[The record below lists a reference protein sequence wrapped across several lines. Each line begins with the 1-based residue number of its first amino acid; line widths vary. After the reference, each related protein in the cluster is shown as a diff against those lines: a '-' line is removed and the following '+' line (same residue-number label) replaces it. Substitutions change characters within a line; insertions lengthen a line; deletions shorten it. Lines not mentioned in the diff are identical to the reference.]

1 MEKNKYWLM
10 LAVAA
15 LVLGVLACSFSAST
29 AGIENAWMARDYDG
43 QQPTTVFAQDEVFY
57 CVVDLVNAPE
67 DTTVKAS
74 WSVVEAEGV
83 EPNYPLD
90 EAELTSGDA
99 DLHFELSNNMLW
111 PVGKYKVDL
120 YLNAELDQTLEF
132 EVR

>member
-1 MEKNKYWLM
+1 MQIKLP
-10 LAVAA
+10 AV
-15 LVLGVLACSFSAST
+15 LLHYTQGT
-29 AGIENAWMARDYDG
+29 A
-43 QQPTTVFAQDEVFY
+43 QTTTVFAQDEVFY
-57 CVVDLVNAPE
+57 CVVDLANAPD
-67 DTTVKAS
+67 DTTVKAA

-90 EAELTSGDA
+90 ETELTNGSA

-132 EVR
+132 EVQ